1 VIAVRWTA
9 LVLAGGR
16 GTRARAIDPDTPK
29 ALFVVGGLPA
39 VVLQARWLA
48 TCASSPPVQI
58 VVLTDHH
65 GDRVAAALPP
75 RIEDAPISIVFSPP
89 RGTVA
94 ALGSGLAV
102 ATTDRVLCLNSD
114 TIVGCALQ
122 DLMGWWPMPPR
133 AMTLLCSEHA
143 GAPNLGE
150 AVVDDDGCL
159 VRMQP
164 APRTPAGRPRALLAN
179 VGAYLFSRDRVA
191 PSVAGAPA
199 GAGIERY
206 LANRLVAQ
214 DLVGV
219 RNLGSTPVIDFG
231 TPRGWQA
238 LRDAD
243 PTEFEIL
250 HRVRT

>member
-29 ALFVVGGLPA
+29 ALFMVGGLPA
-39 VVLQARWLA
+39 VVRQVQWLA

-65 GDRVAAALPP
+65 GDRVAAALPR
-75 RIEDAPISIVFSPP
+75 RIEDAPVSIVRSAP

-94 ALGSGLAV
+94 ALSTGLAV

-122 DLMGWWPMPPR
+122 ELMGCWPMPPR
-133 AMTLLCSEHA
+133 AMTLLCSDHA
-143 GAPNLGE
+143 EAPNLGE
-150 AVVDDDGCL
+150 VVVDDGRL

-164 APRTPAGRPRALLAN
+164 APRTPTDCPGALLAN
-179 VGAYLFSRDRVA
+179 VGVYLFSRDRVA
-191 PSVAGAPA
+191 RSVAGAPA
-199 GAGIERY
+199 GASIERY

-219 RNLGSTPVIDFG
+219 HSLGSTPVIDFG

-250 HRVRT
+250 HEMRT